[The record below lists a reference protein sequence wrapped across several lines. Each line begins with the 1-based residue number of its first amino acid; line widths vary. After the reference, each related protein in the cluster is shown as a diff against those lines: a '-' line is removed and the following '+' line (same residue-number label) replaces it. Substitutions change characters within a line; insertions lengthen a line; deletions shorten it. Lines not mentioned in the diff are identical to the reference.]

1 MASKIQFGFNIKNRI
16 EAKIDKA
23 NIDTVLKKLNNNNIL
38 YLMGFDI
45 KKNYCCVCDG
55 QPKCEIC
62 IRGNEHIFAKSDKKL
77 VWIERL
83 VLKNIASSIERKYA

>member
-38 YLMGFDI
+38 
-45 KKNYCCVCDG
+45 
-55 QPKCEIC
+55 
-62 IRGNEHIFAKSDKKL
+62 
-77 VWIERL
+77 
-83 VLKNIASSIERKYA
+83 